1 MRVLITDDSM
11 VVRRAIQR
19 LLVDGRI
26 ETMDHARNGLEAV
39 SLFRKHQHPVVTLDI
54 TMPEMDG
61 LQTVD
66 ALVSMN
72 PEVKIL
78 IISALADKATAID
91 AIKRGA
97 SGFICKPFTQLDLL
111 EYFNELLSA

>member
-11 VVRRAIQR
+11 VVRRSIQR
-19 LLVDGRI
+19 LLTDGRI
-26 ETMDHARNGLEAV
+26 EHVDHARNGREAV
-39 SLFRKHQHPVVTLDI
+39 ELYLQHRHGAITLDI

-66 ALVSMN
+66 AIMKIDQSAR
-72 PEVKIL
+72 IL
-78 IISALADKATAID
+78 IVSALADKSTAID

-97 SGFICKPFTQLDLL
+97 SGFICKPFTHHDLA
-111 EYFNELLSA
+111 EAFEELITD

>member
-11 VVRRAIQR
+11 VVRRSIQR

-26 ETMDHARNGLEAV
+26 THMDHARNGREAV
-39 SLFRKHQHPVVTLDI
+39 DLYIQHRHQAITLDI

-61 LQTVD
+61 IQTVD
-66 ALVSMN
+66 AIMKID
-72 PEVKIL
+72 PTARIL

-97 SGFICKPFTQLDLL
+97 SGFICKPYTQHDLL
-111 EYFNELLSA
+111 EAFEELITD